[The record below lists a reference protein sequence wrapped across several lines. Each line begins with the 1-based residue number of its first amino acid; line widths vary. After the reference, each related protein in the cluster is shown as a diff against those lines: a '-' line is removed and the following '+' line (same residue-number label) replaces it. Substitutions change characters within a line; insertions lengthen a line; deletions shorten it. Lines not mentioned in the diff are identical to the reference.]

1 MISAKKLFCISFGIL
16 VFLRALTWHEFAE
29 YIPYTEVTILYLLI
43 LSLFLVKQRGI
54 SIPAKA
60 PGCRV
65 LLILTV
71 YFIVWGVCV
80 IPEGRSDATG
90 VMFRSLLMVAVV
102 AISCLCIRKLDCID
116 NVVRA
121 SYIALVLLLIV
132 ISLIYF
138 YEFNIIA
145 TLQSFWIPQEWLR
158 TRARL
163 GFANNI
169 PAEYAMSA
177 ILLSIYILKINK
189 PSNKRIIY
197 CVDFFMVFIILAN
210 NSRGTLFALIV
221 SSIIYFYLKILRPRR
236 IKRVVKIGIIL
247 IIGIVFY
254 IVFNSVQG
262 NIDIVKLLDGTN
274 RSHFIKNLM
283 ALASSGR
290 WFMGFG
296 NISGA
301 FFSEGNVVFGV
312 QLDYMEVAYIGYFVC
327 GGIIGATMIFYA
339 ILLLLFSIIKYMKI
353 VDVNRGKWF
362 LLVYAYMMFLS
373 LFEGYI
379 FSPTYVT
386 ATIFLILVICFV
398 DSSYINTKRISRTT
412 I

>member
-1 MISAKKLFCISFGIL
+1 MISTKKLFSISFGIL

-29 YIPYTEVTILYLLI
+29 YIPYTEVTVLYLLMW
-43 LSLFLVKQRGI
+43 SLFLVKHRGI
-54 SIPAKA
+54 SISSKL
-60 PGCRV
+60 PGCRA

-71 YFIVWGVCV
+71 YFIVWGICV
-80 IPEGRSDATG
+80 IPEAKNDATG
-90 VMFRSLLMVAVV
+90 VMVRSLLMVTIVT
-102 AISCLCIRKLDCID
+102 ISCLCIRKLDCID

-121 SYIALVLLLIV
+121 SFIALVSLLTV

-138 YEFNIIA
+138 YEFDILA

-177 ILLSIYILKINK
+177 ILLSIYILKTNN
-189 PSNKRIIY
+189 SHHKRMIY
-197 CVDFFMVFIILAN
+197 FIDIFMVFIILAN
-210 NSRGTLFALIV
+210 NSRGTLVVLIG
-221 SSIIYFYLKILRPRR
+221 SSIVYLYLKVLKPKK
-236 IKRVVKIGIIL
+236 IKKVVKLGII
-247 IIGIVFY
+247 IVIGIVSY
-254 IVFNSVQG
+254 ITFNSIQG
-262 NIDIVKLLDGTN
+262 NIDIIKLLDGTN

-283 ALASSGR
+283 AMASSGR
-290 WFMGFG
+290 WLMGLG

-301 FFSEGNVVFGV
+301 FFSEGNVIFGI

-327 GGIIGATMIFYA
+327 GGIVGASL
-339 ILLLLFSIIKYMKI
+339 ILYVLFSLLFSIIKYMKL
-353 VDVNRGKWF
+353 VDVNRGKWY
-362 LLVYAYMMFLS
+362 LLIYVYMMFLS

-386 ATIFLILVICFV
+386 ATVFLILIICFI
-398 DSSYINTKRISRTT
+398 DSCYLSNKRID
-412 I
+412 IAIK